1 MLEEVMDKVNINFGL
16 NLIQEQKL
24 IMTQEMQ
31 MSIKLLQMS
40 AYELGQY
47 VNKEM
52 QENPV
57 LEEKQMQNQKSNNND
72 EKDFNDSKDY
82 KEIIKYLDTD
92 SYQEKN
98 YGVKLEKEEVSPF
111 YYIAEEKSLKDYL
124 LGQIGEII
132 ESDEIIFICKYMVEN
147 LDTKGYLSVSL
158 SEICQEIKVSN
169 VNSEIAL
176 KILQSLEPQGIGAR
190 DLSECLRIQLY
201 NMGVNDE
208 NIYKIIDNY
217 LGLMA
222 ENKYNDI
229 AKELKVTTT
238 QVQKYGDIIKGLEP
252 KPSRGFYTGETV
264 KYIVPDA
271 YINKFNNQYFISMN
285 EDVLPKLNINSL
297 YKEIITSA
305 EDPEAVEYVKDK
317 INSAMFLIRSIEQ
330 RKNTVY
336 RVLEAILIAQKE
348 YFDFGEEYLKPMTLK
363 KIANSLEMHEST
375 ISRAIREKYVSISGG
390 KIIKIKDL
398 FVNGI
403 ISASGGE
410 DVSTINIKK
419 AIKEMVDNEN
429 QRKPISDQIICDRLN
444 VEGMN
449 ISRRTVAKYREELQI
464 KSSSKRKRF

>member
-1 MLEEVMDKVNINFGL
+1 MDKVNINFGL

-57 LEEKQMQNQKSNNND
+57 LEEKQIQNQKSNNND

-92 SYQEKN
+92 GYKEKN
-98 YGVKLEKEEVSPF
+98 YGVNLEKEEVSPF

-124 LGQIGEII
+124 LGQIGEMI
-132 ESDEIIFICKYMVEN
+132 ESDRILHICRYMVEN
-147 LDTKGYLSVSL
+147 LDAKGYLSVSL
-158 SEICQEIKVSN
+158 ADICQEMKVSN
-169 VNSEIAL
+169 ENAEIAL

-190 DLSECLRIQLY
+190 HLSECLRIQLY

-217 LGLMA
+217 LGLLA

-238 QVQKYGDIIKGLEP
+238 QIQKYGDIIKGLEP

-271 YINKFNNQYFISMN
+271 YINKLNNQYFISMN

-336 RVLEAILIAQKE
+336 RVLEEILVVQKE

-363 KIANSLEMHEST
+363 KIANNLEMHEST
-375 ISRAIREKYVSISGG
+375 ISRAIREKYISISGG

-403 ISASGGE
+403 VSSSGGT

-429 QRKPISDQIICDRLN
+429 QNKPISDQIICDRLN
-444 VEGMN
+444 AEGMN